1 MFFLSWRKTFDCID
15 SSLQLTDH
23 LTSDNQ
29 EAADLLEMLDKVLQT
44 KEVR

>member
-23 LTSDNQ
+23 LTSDSQ
-29 EAADLLEMLDKVLQT
+29 DAADLLEMLDKVLQT
-44 KEVR
+44 KEVK

>member
-1 MFFLSWRKTFDCID
+1 MEEDICLYNFD

-29 EAADLLEMLDKVLQT
+29 EAADMLEMLDKVLQT